1 MRGHLFRGAAV
12 IVALSL
18 VAPRPLR
25 AQAPD
30 QTGQPA
36 QTDTTG
42 QPPAPIAGPAP
53 TAPPAQAEGPQF
65 SAEQLDALLAP
76 IALYPDALLA
86 QILMASTY
94 PLQVVEASRWYNQ
107 LGHDNLQGDAL
118 AQALE
123 PLPWDP
129 SVKSLVPFPQVVAML
144 NTDLDWMQQL
154 GYAFATQ
161 QADVMN
167 AIQRLRHEAQAS
179 GTLRSSAQQNVVEDN
194 GTIGIEPANPTVVY
208 VPVYNPTI
216 VYGAWPSPDYQP
228 VYIPPPFGYLP
239 DSAYWGGFGFGT
251 GVVVVG
257 SLFGFARLKFHRHE
271 VHIDKDRFNQ
281 MNRMN
286 VNRTA
291 MQTEVWRPPPAGVT
305 GRPVRPPMAPV
316 VWGPGSA
323 AQPANV
329 FVRPNVQVPA
339 WQMNRGPQPAFQQ
352 PAFQFHQP
360 VQPIVRSPVNQ
371 VNRPMQPVMRPPP
384 PASVQRPAVPQH
396 GGPQQ
401 RQGAVHPSEGHAF
414 AMH

>member
-1 MRGHLFRGAAV
+1 MRGYLFRGAAV
-12 IVALSL
+12 IAALSL
-18 VAPRPLR
+18 AAPPMPR
-25 AQAPD
+25 AQTPEQTDQPAP
-30 QTGQPA
+30 TVPPGQPA
-36 QTDTTG
+36 PTV
-42 QPPAPIAGPAP
+42 QPNP
-53 TAPPAQAEGPQF
+53 TEAAQF
-65 SAEQLDALLAP
+65 STEQLDALLAP

-94 PLQVVEASRWYNQ
+94 PLQVVEASRWYNE

-154 GYAFATQ
+154 GFAFATQ

-167 AIQRLRHEAQAS
+167 SIQRLRQQAQAS
-179 GTLRSSAQQNVVEDN
+179 GALKSTAQQNVVEDN
-194 GTIGIEPANPTVVY
+194 GTIGIEPANPQVVY

-216 VYGAWPSPDYQP
+216 VYGAWPYPDYQP
-228 VYIPPPFGYLP
+228 VYIPPPFGYAP
-239 DSAYWGGFGFGT
+239 DSAYWGGFGFAT

-271 VHIDKDRFNQ
+271 VHIDKDRFNH
-281 MNRMN
+281 MN

-291 MQTEVWRPPPAGVT
+291 MQTEVWHPPAAGMV
-305 GRPVRPPMAPV
+305 GRPVRPPGAPV
-316 VWGPGSA
+316 VWSPGRIP
-323 AQPANV
+323 QPADA
-329 FVRPNVQVPA
+329 FARPNVQVPN
-339 WQMNRGPQPAFQQ
+339 WQMNRAMQPG
-352 PAFQFHQP
+352 FHPPVEQWNRP
-360 VQPIVRSPVNQ
+360 VQQ
-371 VNRPMQPVMRPPP
+371 VARPPAMQLNRPVQPVMRPPP
-384 PASVQRPAVPQH
+384 PSVQRPAVPQH

-401 RQGAVHPSEGHAF
+401 RQGAVHPGDGHAF